1 MVGGAGSGQ
10 QLQPPGSQPGLD
22 GPDRGAV
29 TRQRGVLLVP
39 IAADGGVRAVLRAD
53 HQLLAYGAGAP
64 GGLGEPGVDALAVVG
79 MGAGQDLELVTFLI
93 FIQADGTHI
102 ILVSWWKKKG
112 VLLLSHPGPG
122 PTRTHSERP
131 VVELNPAKVIFSG
144 STEPVEELRLEQG
157 RT

>member
-22 GPDRGAV
+22 GPDRRAV

-79 MGAGQDLELVTFLI
+79 MGAGQDRSLQMYTQIYLILCFQCRHVCVCTFTKIHQLFYSL
-93 FIQADGTHI
+93 FIYSTNLYKAFT
-102 ILVSWWKKKG
+102 
-112 VLLLSHPGPG
+112 PG
-122 PTRTHSERP
+122 RWM
-131 VVELNPAKVIFSG
+131 
-144 STEPVEELRLEQG
+144 
-157 RT
+157 